1 MPINTLRWNRLRY
14 NAYAA
19 IYDRPGRFFTPC
31 RARSL
36 ALAAIRPG
44 ERVLLVGAATGLDLE
59 LLPRQ
64 ADVCAIDYAPAMVE
78 RLILR
83 ARELAFP
90 VDARV
95 MDAQAME
102 YPDDSFDVVVLH
114 LILAVVPD
122 PLACIREVERV
133 LRPGGRVVVFD
144 KFLPDGAQASLPRR
158 ALNLLT
164 TVLATDINRRLA
176 DIMAGTALVKL
187 YDEPVLWGDTFRVAG
202 FEKHLQ
208 LSPMAGADA
217 REPAR
222 APDSGR
228 DLPPGAED

>member
-1 MPINTLRWNRLRY
+1 MWGRAVSMQTPEYSRKVGT
-14 NAYAA
+14 
-19 IYDRPGRFFTPC
+19 PGSDGAVPAGP
-31 RARSL
+31 AR
-36 ALAAIRPG
+36 RG
-44 ERVLLVGAATGLDLE
+44 ERA
-59 LLPRQ
+59 PRHRT
-64 ADVCAIDYAPAMVE
+64 APSSV
-78 RLILR
+78 R
-83 ARELAFP
+83 P
-90 VDARV
+90 PDRV
-95 MDAQAME
+95 RTVAPE
-102 YPDDSFDVVVLH
+102 S
-114 LILAVVPD
+114 AV
-122 PLACIREVERV
+122 
-133 LRPGGRVVVFD
+133 RPGGRVVVFD

-208 LSPMAGADA
+208 LSPMAGADV